1 MGLVGRCY
9 KMGAEGGARSM
20 ACDALAGRPLLIP
33 IGGKLPV
40 RLWEL
45 PVKPRTSAIGVVS
58 GQSGSGNKTRERT
71 RIHHQIGMTAN
82 DPISSIFWQGL

>member
-9 KMGAEGGARSM
+9 KMGAEGEARSM

-45 PVKPRTSAIGVVS
+45 PVKPRTSAIGVGS
-58 GQSGSGNKTRERT
+58 GKSGSGNKTRERR

-82 DPISSIFWQGL
+82 DPI